1 MRSLTDVKG
10 SARHKNVQHMLVN
23 RIYLRKNNRNNECW
37 LTMSVFGARMYACHV
52 LRAFIISASS
62 SSAPQLPLQSKKN
75 ELRGYS
81 SFKLGSG
88 RGSRTRPTLSHL
100 LSFKIRSLT
109 FLNYTKNIGSPDIEA
124 ATTTAFRSC
133 NDTGIVASTRHLR
146 DTLNYYS

>member
-1 MRSLTDVKG
+1 MHV
-10 SARHKNVQHMLVN
+10 
-23 RIYLRKNNRNNECW
+23 
-37 LTMSVFGARMYACHV
+37 MYSE
-52 LRAFIISASS
+52 RSS
-62 SSAPQLPLQSKKN
+62 SLPHLLQLPNFLSSLKKN

-109 FLNYTKNIGSPDIEA
+109 FLNYTKNIGSPDVEA